1 MTNIYTHFSAAISK
15 RNQIAKYQKKKKKR
29 KKEREKKN
37 EKQTKQTPKQS
48 KIKNWTKSK

>member
-1 MTNIYTHFSAAISK
+1 MTNIYTHFSTAISK
-15 RNQIAKYQKKKKKR
+15 RNQIAKYQKKKKR
-29 KKEREKKN
+29 KKEREKKT